1 MSTCSVSDR
10 ETLKQRFLAGK
21 TFSEFLHRPKKN
33 SELWDA
39 LYQRATLSGD
49 VAAGAARVRYPWHL
63 LVLSED
69 WCGDS
74 INTLPVIA
82 RLTEAQPLIDMRI
95 IGRDVNPDLIDS
107 HLTGMSKSIPVII
120 LLDEDFNEIGWWG
133 PRPGSLQAW
142 VTESGLALPKD
153 ERYRQVR
160 TWYARDHGKTAVNE
174 LLELIGK
181 AEATEAEG
189 VGEREDGAETPC

>member
-1 MSTCSVSDR
+1 M
-10 ETLKQRFLAGK
+10 LKQRFLAGES
-21 TFSEFLHRPKKN
+21 FSEFLHRSKEN
-33 SELWDA
+33 SELWDT
-39 LYQRATLSGD
+39 LYKRATLSD
-49 VAAGAARVRYPWHL
+49 DAAARAARVRHPWHL

-82 RLTEAQPLIDMRI
+82 RLTETQPLIDMRI

-107 HLTGMSKSIPVII
+107 HLTGLSKSIPVII

-133 PRPGSLQAW
+133 PRPGTLQAW

-174 LLELIGK
+174 LLELMEK
-181 AEATEAEG
+181 AEAAEG
-189 VGEREDGAETPC
+189 EGKLATEDRAETPG

>member
-1 MSTCSVSDR
+1 M
-10 ETLKQRFLAGK
+10 LKQRFLAGES
-21 TFSEFLHRPKKN
+21 FSEFLHRPKNN

-39 LYQRATLSGD
+39 LYKRATLSED
-49 VAAGAARVRYPWHL
+49 AVARATRVQRPWHL

-95 IGRDVNPDLIDS
+95 ISRDANPDLIDS
-107 HLTGMSKSIPVII
+107 HLTGLAKAIPVII
-120 LLDEDFNEIGWWG
+120 LLDDEFNERAWWG

-174 LLELIGK
+174 LLELIDK
-181 AEATEAEG
+181 AEATEGEG
-189 VGEREDGAETPC
+189 LREDRAETAG

>member
-1 MSTCSVSDR
+1 MWTCFVN
-10 ETLKQRFLAGK
+10 EHELLKQRFHAGES
-21 TFSEFLHRPKKN
+21 FSEFLHRQKKN
-33 SELWDA
+33 SDLWDA
-39 LYQRATLSGD
+39 LYTRATLSENA
-49 VAAGAARVRYPWHL
+49 VARAAAVQRPWHL

-82 RLTEAQPLIDMRI
+82 RLAEAQPLIDMRI
-95 IGRDVNPDLIDS
+95 IGRDANPDLIDS
-107 HLTGMSKSIPVII
+107 HMTGLSKSIPVII

-142 VTESGLALPKD
+142 VTEGGLALPQA

-174 LLELIGK
+174 LLELIEK
-181 AEATEAEG
+181 AEAREGDGDREERAEKTG
-189 VGEREDGAETPC
+189 

>member
-1 MSTCSVSDR
+1 M
-10 ETLKQRFLAGK
+10 LKHRFLAGE
-21 TFSEFLHRPKKN
+21 TFSEFLHRPKNN

-39 LYQRATLSGD
+39 LYTRATLSDD
-49 VAAGAARVRYPWHL
+49 VAARAARVRHPWHL

-95 IGRDVNPDLIDS
+95 VGRDVNPDLIDS
-107 HLTGMSKSIPVII
+107 HLTGLSKSIPVII

-133 PRPGSLQAW
+133 PRPGTLQAW

-174 LLELIGK
+174 LLELMEK
-181 AEATEAEG
+181 AESAEG
-189 VGEREDGAETPC
+189 EGKFTTEDRAETAG

>member
-1 MSTCSVSDR
+1 VSER
-10 ETLKQRFLAGK
+10 EKLKLRFLAGES
-21 TFSEFLHRPKKN
+21 FSEFLHRPKKN
-33 SELWDA
+33 SQLWDA
-39 LYQRATLSGD
+39 LYMRAKLSD
-49 VAAGAARVRYPWHL
+49 DAAARAARVEHPWHL

-74 INTLPVIA
+74 INTLPAIA
-82 RLTEAQPLIDMRI
+82 RLTEAQPLIEMRI
-95 IGRDVNPDLIDS
+95 VGRDANPDLIDS

-120 LLDEDFNEIGWWG
+120 LLDKDFNEIGWWG

-142 VTESGLALPKD
+142 VTESGLALPAD

-174 LLELIGK
+174 LLELIDK
-181 AEATEAEG
+181 AEAVETEGA
-189 VGEREDGAETPC
+189 GEREDRAETTG

>member
-1 MSTCSVSDR
+1 ML
-10 ETLKQRFLAGK
+10 EQRFLAGES
-21 TFSEFLHRPKKN
+21 FSEFLHRPKKN

-39 LYQRATLSGD
+39 LYKRAALSEDASARATQ
-49 VAAGAARVRYPWHL
+49 VRRPWHL

-95 IGRDVNPDLIDS
+95 IGRDANPDLIDS
-107 HLTGMSKSIPVII
+107 HLTGLSKSIPVII
-120 LLDEDFNEIGWWG
+120 LLDEDFHEIGWWG

-142 VTESGLALPKD
+142 VTESGLALPTD

-181 AEATEAEG
+181 AEATEAER
-189 VGEREDGAETPC
+189 VGEREDRAETAG

>member
-1 MSTCSVSDR
+1 ML
-10 ETLKQRFLAGK
+10 EQRFLAGES
-21 TFSEFLHRPKKN
+21 FSEFLHRPKKN
-33 SELWDA
+33 SGLWDA
-39 LYQRATLSGD
+39 LYKRAALSEDASARATQ
-49 VAAGAARVRYPWHL
+49 VQRPWHL

-82 RLTEAQPLIDMRI
+82 RLSEAQPLIDMRI
-95 IGRDVNPDLIDS
+95 IGRDANPDLIDS
-107 HLTGMSKSIPVII
+107 HLTGLSKSIPVII

-174 LLELIGK
+174 LLELIVK
-181 AEATEAEG
+181 AEATEAES
-189 VGEREDGAETPC
+189 VGEREDRAETAG